1 MQLNWA
7 GWERKKLSK
16 VRGHVIF
23 AVKLNVEGLA
33 SWHLLPTNVDSI
45 DGRIFQPSGLV
56 YMIINLRSA
65 SSVRTK
71 YESRFC
77 KKCVLS
83 GAPQS
88 KLLFNEN
95 KEKNHQLIGAAIK
108 KKPNIVSDFFLQDLY
123 S

>member
-1 MQLNWA
+1 M
-7 GWERKKLSK
+7 
-16 VRGHVIF
+16 
-23 AVKLNVEGLA
+23 
-33 SWHLLPTNVDSI
+33 DSI

-108 KKPNIVSDFFLQDLY
+108 KNLTLFRTFFYRTYTVNDVSLGICLIKVRFLVENF
-123 S
+123 